1 MVLLEAQVLGKKC
14 IVTDCV
20 PDEVICSNKCV
31 RMSLEASDK
40 IWAEA
45 ALDDSITSEK
55 YRDITELEIHSVTKK
70 LVEYYFDICNS
81 RYIL

>member
-1 MVLLEAQVLGKKC
+1 MPILNLWKET
-14 IVTDCV
+14 TDCV

>member
-1 MVLLEAQVLGKKC
+1 
-14 IVTDCV
+14 
-20 PDEVICSNKCV
+20 
-31 RMSLEASDK
+31 MSLEASDK